1 MSRARHTPYQL
12 VLFDFDG
19 ALADSAGS
27 LLQHLTS
34 IARDIGLEA
43 ALSTAAALIPDADA
57 RERLRRIGL
66 PLLAIPLMRSRLLGS
81 DFGAESLALVDGAKD
96 LIEALH
102 EAGVEIG
109 VISARPT
116 GFVREALGG
125 AARKIRHYG
134 CSLPMLSKA
143 ERVALVLH
151 ESGCSREETLLVGDE
166 LRDLR
171 AAEENAIACALVE
184 WGFGDPAVLAK
195 AGAAHFTETMA
206 ALRALLLAPT
216 PSPRLSVLDPIA
228 A

>member
-1 MSRARHTPYQL
+1 MSFARQTPYQL

-19 ALADSAGS
+19 ALADSAAS
-27 LLQHLTS
+27 LLEQLTS
-34 IARDIGLEA
+34 AARDIGLEST
-43 ALSTAAALIPDADA
+43 LSTAAALIPGADA

-66 PLLAIPLMRSRLLGS
+66 PLLAIPLIRSRLLGS
-81 DFGAESLALVDGAKD
+81 DFGAQPPALVNGAGD

-102 EAGVEIG
+102 EAGVEVG

-116 GFVREALGG
+116 GFVRAALGG

-143 ERVALVLH
+143 ERVALVMH
-151 ESGCSREETLLVGDE
+151 ESGCSGEETLLVGDE

-171 AAEENAIACALVE
+171 AAEENAIACTLVG
-184 WGFGDPAVLAK
+184 WGFGDPAVLAR
-195 AGAAHFTETMA
+195 ADAAHFIETMA

-216 PSPRLSVLDPIA
+216 PSPRLSVLEPIA